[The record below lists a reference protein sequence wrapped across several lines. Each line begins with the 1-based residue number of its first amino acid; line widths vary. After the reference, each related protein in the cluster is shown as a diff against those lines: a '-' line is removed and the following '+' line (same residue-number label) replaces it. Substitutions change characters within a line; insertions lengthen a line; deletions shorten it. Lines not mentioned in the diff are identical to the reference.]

1 MKNHNLRI
9 LCGLIHLSAI
19 IYILMIVFNAL
30 GGIGYEG
37 IVILLL
43 IQKGQWINI
52 LPIKDIF
59 NQNTAQVSEKYTVYI
74 TPAGFTFSIWAV
86 IYIFLGGAAVYC
98 IN

>member
-43 IQKGQWINI
+43 IQKGQ
-52 LPIKDIF
+52 
-59 NQNTAQVSEKYTVYI
+59 
-74 TPAGFTFSIWAV
+74 
-86 IYIFLGGAAVYC
+86 
-98 IN
+98 